1 MENHTTISINWFAQ
15 LELIF
20 FILFHTESQFIIS
33 DKHNFKWNW
42 NKQKRICEKGKNQ
55 FFNNFNQIK
64 LQFFIPFGKWW
75 MDGKINQFS
84 FVPYKLVT
92 VTCELMNSLYHW
104 KKLCYLFKIKLNK
117 KLRNFSRFYWTFL
130 NQHIPL
136 SLIRT
141 TNISLF
147 SNKNKKNLKKAYY
160 ICT

>member
-1 MENHTTISINWFAQ
+1 
-15 LELIF
+15 
-20 FILFHTESQFIIS
+20 
-33 DKHNFKWNW
+33 
-42 NKQKRICEKGKNQ
+42 
-55 FFNNFNQIK
+55 
-64 LQFFIPFGKWW
+64 

-117 KLRNFSRFYWTFL
+117 KLRNFSRFYWTFS

-136 SLIRT
+136 SLIRI

-160 ICT
+160 MYIIFVFLFKFRLNINKRTTSTPILHNPWHSINIQKKIMSTFAGKILTTKSSSTL